1 LNTWKR
7 YCSATGAALG
17 NCSADALAVKSTTD
31 DVILR
36 SLAGET
42 TPGAETFNVD
52 PSAAAEGPEVAG
64 ATGLA
69 GFAELHASAPAVI
82 AHTPNIVHV
91 LRVIQ
96 SSRDFGFRETGDRNA
111 N

>member
-1 LNTWKR
+1 M
-7 YCSATGAALG
+7 
-17 NCSADALAVKSTTD
+17 TD
-31 DVILR
+31 DVILK
-36 SLAGET
+36 SLAGDT
-42 TPGAETFNVD
+42 APGAETFNVD
-52 PSAAAEGPEVAG
+52 PSAAAEGPELAG

-69 GFAELHASAPAVI
+69 GFAELHASALAVS

-96 SSRDFGFRETGDRNA
+96 SSRDYGFKKRGDRNP